1 MVALS
6 FSVMKEKLLSGEK
19 EHTIRK
25 INNFKRLH
33 QMAKIKKLQ
42 IYWKLRTKQTEK
54 LFDAEFV
61 GATMFHLD
69 SSGYPWAWVGDE
81 TYPFACN
88 NVPSAEWDLI
98 KFPYEEANKLAIKD
112 GFTSIEEMQKWFVD
126 KYGKDTPGDYAGIT
140 FKRCDR

>member
-19 EHTIRK
+19 THTIRK
-25 INNFKRLH
+25 LNTNRLH
-33 QMAKIKKLQ
+33 QMEKLKKLQ

-54 LFDAEFV
+54 LFDATLVDISVFQ
-61 GATMFHLD
+61 LD
-69 SSGYPWAWVGDE
+69 SSGYPWAWIADP

-88 NVPSAEWDLI
+88 TGIDCDLV
-98 KFPYEEANKLAIKD
+98 KFPHEDANKLAIKD
-112 GFTSIEEMQKWFVD
+112 GFASIEDMQKWFVD

-140 FKRCDR
+140 FKRV